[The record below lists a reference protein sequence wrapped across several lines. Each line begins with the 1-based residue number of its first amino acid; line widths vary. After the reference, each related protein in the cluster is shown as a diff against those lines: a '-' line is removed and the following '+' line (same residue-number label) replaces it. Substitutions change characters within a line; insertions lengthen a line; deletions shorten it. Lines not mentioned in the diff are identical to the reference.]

1 MKKPFD
7 RIVGPEGEWKDPE
20 EGDEVGEREEFLV
33 RCLNAAV
40 NLRGV
45 MTYGEFC
52 ELYNHYAGNHDA
64 PVSDPLDEREL
75 DAFMSRVADCEE
87 GDGTPMD
94 RLLDDWGV
102 GFSCWRDDRDG
113 AKLVVRCDLIDA
125 KDDVKRSNAAP
136 TLDEIKALADARV
149 AAARDEFAK
158 LKWPVLDEEAFLAM
172 EYIDDDFDDE
182 NDDFDDNDNDDE
194 GEPITAEELPPAK
207 LTGPFDFKSVK
218 DPVVRDRLLWDY
230 EGVRAVT
237 RDFVRHEVMHELT
250 QEERRDAAKRLG
262 FETDPETGFVLDANL
277 DMVAGDFASM
287 MDDQHGEPAIKR
299 VLKRKDKLERD
310 LDRAA
315 AEYYENYRY
324 TWLEVL
330 AVKSGLG
337 VKCRDL
343 LTGEELF
350 LMEQSFS
357 LGDVK
362 GMTICVGIAPMGEV
376 YLALGVIHPTHFEN
390 PATILKIVLT
400 HLGLPTELPIRFSFA
415 DQARFAAE
423 TIRRIHANGRFDN
436 IDYGGGE

>member
-7 RIVGPEGEWKDPE
+7 RIVGPEGEWKAPE
-20 EGDEVGEREEFLV
+20 PGDEVGEREEFLV

-182 NDDFDDNDNDDE
+182 NDDFDDNDND
-194 GEPITAEELPPAK
+194 
-207 LTGPFDFKSVK
+207 
-218 DPVVRDRLLWDY
+218 
-230 EGVRAVT
+230 
-237 RDFVRHEVMHELT
+237 
-250 QEERRDAAKRLG
+250 
-262 FETDPETGFVLDANL
+262 
-277 DMVAGDFASM
+277 GDQ
-287 MDDQHGEPAIKR
+287 DGK
-299 VLKRKDKLERD
+299 
-310 LDRAA
+310 
-315 AEYYENYRY
+315 
-324 TWLEVL
+324 
-330 AVKSGLG
+330 
-337 VKCRDL
+337 
-343 LTGEELF
+343 
-350 LMEQSFS
+350 
-357 LGDVK
+357 
-362 GMTICVGIAPMGEV
+362 
-376 YLALGVIHPTHFEN
+376 
-390 PATILKIVLT
+390 
-400 HLGLPTELPIRFSFA
+400 
-415 DQARFAAE
+415 
-423 TIRRIHANGRFDN
+423 
-436 IDYGGGE
+436 